1 MEGEGNL
8 EVIYVY
14 GTYIQRKLMTMITCP
29 AMNYTIN
36 IHAIVQFIQTYKNV
50 FHKKNLQIM
59 YVELIKMMIN
69 ANTLSFEECR

>member
-50 FHKKNLQIM
+50 FHKKNL
-59 YVELIKMMIN
+59 
-69 ANTLSFEECR
+69 